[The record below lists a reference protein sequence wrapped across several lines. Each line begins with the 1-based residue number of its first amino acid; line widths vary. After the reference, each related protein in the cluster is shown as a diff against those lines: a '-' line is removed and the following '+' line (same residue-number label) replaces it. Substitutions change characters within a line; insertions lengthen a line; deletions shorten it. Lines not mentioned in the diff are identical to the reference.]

1 MNVLFD
7 KETVGVFDGCEKGV
21 RGGGGGEPKDSDYS
35 LTIVNGTIANV

>member
-21 RGGGGGEPKDSDYS
+21 RGGGGEPKDSDYS